1 LAPGSSSIPITDPDP
16 DFDQATL
23 RSSHF
28 GMG

>member
-1 LAPGSSSIPITDPDP
+1 VLAPGSSSIPIPDS

-23 RSSHF
+23 RLSHF